1 MPEAFKALT
10 QNSYWVFGSRSVMVQ
25 YVSLTFSVCSEMTTA
40 KHLQCLYTVAHSSP
54 NLPHTVELGCI
65 VLGAE
70 FSTAPCAPH
79 PLISCQAV
87 SQCLC
92 LKQQKSD
99 GTRAE
104 AILLLISHS
113 SSYKIWIVSAF
124 LSQLATGTL
133 LASTFEGSAR
143 AVSAKA
149 VLSQGWDI
157 LVLWFFVCL
166 CILGSYSLL
175 LALW

>member
-1 MPEAFKALT
+1 MPLHSCPLLPKAA
-10 QNSYWVFGSRSVMVQ
+10 SHSGVGVHCFGCWVQ
-25 YVSLTFSVCSEMTTA
+25 
-40 KHLQCLYTVAHSSP
+40 HSS
-54 NLPHTVELGCI
+54 LC
-65 VLGAE
+65 
-70 FSTAPCAPH
+70 ST

-87 SQCLC
+87 SRCLP
-92 LKQQKSD
+92 LKQHKSD

-113 SSYKIWIVSAF
+113 SSCKIWIVSAF

-143 AVSAKA
+143 AISAKA
-149 VLSQGWDI
+149 VFSQGWDI

-166 CILGSYSLL
+166 CILRSYSLL
-175 LALW
+175 LALWWVVKLSGGFSGSANDIMICSLKILCLAMDAAHVF